1 MKVSYFVCFVSK
13 LHVAKIKQLASRSST
28 WKNWACLFLLAAT
41 EISLNQ
47 VALAAETLG
56 AACPAQNFREF
67 ISAYADSE
75 AVQRTFIKTP
85 LKKRRLDLD
94 AEPEPKP
101 VVKYL
106 KYSQLKFPLLP
117 LQAERHAKSLSLR
130 IEKSSGKEAEATLFK
145 QDTDYQV
152 TYFFVKN
159 DCWVL
164 VAIEDWSM

>member
-1 MKVSYFVCFVSK
+1 MKNSYLFRFVSQLPVGK
-13 LHVAKIKQLASRSST
+13 AKHGASRSST
-28 WKNWACLFLLAAT
+28 WKNWVCLLLLVSS
-41 EISLNQ
+41 ESSLNQ
-47 VALAAETLG
+47 VALAAEPRGIT
-56 AACPAQNFREF
+56 CPAQNFREF
-67 ISAYADSE
+67 ISAYADNE
-75 AVQRTFIKTP
+75 AIQRIFIRTP
-85 LKKRRLDLD
+85 LKIQKLDLD

-101 VVKYL
+101 VVNYL

-130 IEKSSGKEAEATLFK
+130 IDNSSGKKAEATLLK

-152 TYFFVKN
+152 TYVFVKN